1 MTFATHYDVASAAVS
16 ALLCG
21 CLVFVLWCRKV
32 MATAAPIWGVLH
44 MWAQPEDNA
53 HNDNAHE
60 ASTRCPQLN
69 KWLTST
75 FTWDVEISDDR
86 LKCTM
91 VPPTHMLFE
100 LTCTSPA
107 PPTPAHKR
115 SQQNFSK
122 AKSHKDTNRDR
133 QMLFTRISSWAR

>member
-1 MTFATHYDVASAAVS
+1 MWSNFMTFATHYDVASAAVS

-107 PPTPAHKR
+107 PQPRPTNAV
-115 SQQNFSK
+115 S
-122 AKSHKDTNRDR
+122 
-133 QMLFTRISSWAR
+133 RISVKPSRTKTPTEIDKCFSRG